1 MQGYNSQSN
10 NIYGYPPQYG
20 GNFYVQPSSN
30 IYAQPGWN
38 NPGYGAQLSGN
49 AYVPSVQN
57 NPINVQKV
65 QSKVTTSTA
74 PSTMEPLVP
83 LVPTSNEANIEKNS
97 CFKSFW
103 EKFDTIE
110 ELTGYQKCGVIFTC
124 VVHCII
130 DFNEIAYTSSTKS
143 INLGLFLSMDLLY
156 IAFAIFTCVSTIKV
170 RMLRLID
177 SVLAIIFAI
186 LSIIMGIIQLLHLGK
201 LSMQETEDERE
212 AERIKD
218 DKTFPFLNAI
228 ACNIIMN
235 IFFYVNWKIKICCR
249 CNLDNV
255 SSTRENNNYN
265 DNANNENND
274 TNKEEYIPPQ
284 TSSTSSISINHHSPP
299 PRPPHHHPH
308 HGPHPYIGG
317 SISVHINI

>member
-186 LSIIMGIIQLLHLGK
+186 LSIIRFGMDLF
-201 LSMQETEDERE
+201 R
-212 AERIKD
+212 
-218 DKTFPFLNAI
+218 F
-228 ACNIIMN
+228 
-235 IFFYVNWKIKICCR
+235 IFFGTFCVLAW
-249 CNLDNV
+249 
-255 SSTRENNNYN
+255 
-265 DNANNENND
+265 
-274 TNKEEYIPPQ
+274 
-284 TSSTSSISINHHSPP
+284 
-299 PRPPHHHPH
+299 
-308 HGPHPYIGG
+308 
-317 SISVHINI
+317 ISVFFPRIRKFSVIIFSNKFSASFCPSFPSVTPPIMQILVHLMLS